1 MTFDVSRDPCFSPSV
16 VPSPRRLAYAGDCKT
31 EVAHHSSADL
41 GVHNITKLN

>member
-1 MTFDVSRDPCFSPSV
+1 MTFDVSRASV

-41 GVHNITKLN
+41 GVHNITNCSL